1 MSGKPEDAAKRD
13 IAALAAELAEQ
24 IASLAAFSGSGLA
37 PTNAP
42 AARSGPSP
50 GVPSYAGP
58 RTMLENAG
66 RFVAPVLPAGAPLR
80 PLKAAL
86 LRVLRI
92 VTRDQT
98 TFNSALLESLRGAL
112 LETEAGLRDLA
123 VASREGAQRAEDFAR
138 EATARLDG
146 AVTDLSGL
154 SARLDGAVADL
165 SGLSARL
172 DGAVADLSGLSARL
186 ARESKARESA
196 GRDLLAS
203 QRRLDALEKDRDQR
217 FEALARR
224 QEREEVEKLA
234 LADRI
239 ESATE
244 GLRALRLEW
253 SSLRSSLRDLSGAL
267 PSASGEGADWAR
279 SAAVRA
285 DDPLRAGLY
294 VDFEER
300 FRGSE
305 KDIRARQAG
314 DAARFRGAPGP
325 VADLGCGRGEFLE
338 ALAAEGVAAIGCDAN
353 PVMAARAK
361 EKKLAVDQ
369 ADLFTWLAGRTD
381 GSLGGVTAFQVVEHL
396 PPASLFDLVE
406 LAIQKL
412 APSGRVLFETINPE
426 SVYAMRWF
434 WMDLTHVRPVPA
446 PSLEQLLRASGFRD
460 VAVDFRSP
468 VPESEG
474 LPRGLAD
481 DPRFAPLERLLFA
494 PQDYAVTGVK

>member
-13 IAALAAELAEQ
+13 VAALAAELAEQ

-123 VASREGAQRAEDFAR
+123 AASREGAQRAEDFAR
-138 EATARLDG
+138 EAT
-146 AVTDLSGL
+146 
-154 SARLDGAVADL
+154 
-165 SGLSARL
+165 ARL

-217 FEALARR
+217 VEALAR
-224 QEREEVEKLA
+224 EREQEAAEAPGGREEARGCSRRAPDAPPRMVFPSKQ
-234 LADRI
+234 
-239 ESATE
+239 SAE
-244 GLRALRLEW
+244 P
-253 SSLRSSLRDLSGAL
+253 LRSDGR
-267 PSASGEGADWAR
+267 R
-279 SAAVRA
+279 SERVAGTGGSSAVRA

-294 VDFEER
+294 ADFEER

-305 KDIRARQAG
+305 EEIRARQAS

-369 ADLFTWLAGRTD
+369 ADLFTWLAGRAD

-406 LAIQKL
+406 LAIRKL

-481 DPRFAPLERLLFA
+481 DPRFAPLARLLFA

>member
-37 PTNAP
+37 PTNAL

-123 VASREGAQRAEDFAR
+123 AASREGAQRAEDFAK

-146 AVTDLSGL
+146 AVT
-154 SARLDGAVADL
+154 
-165 SGLSARL
+165 
-172 DGAVADLSGLSARL
+172 DLSGLSARL

-224 QEREEVEKLA
+224 QEREEAEKLA

-253 SSLRSSLRDLSGAL
+253 SSLRSSLRDLSGG
-267 PSASGEGADWAR
+267 PPRVSGDGVDGAR

-285 DDPLRAGLY
+285 
-294 VDFEER
+294 
-300 FRGSE
+300 
-305 KDIRARQAG
+305 
-314 DAARFRGAPGP
+314 
-325 VADLGCGRGEFLE
+325 
-338 ALAAEGVAAIGCDAN
+338 
-353 PVMAARAK
+353 
-361 EKKLAVDQ
+361 
-369 ADLFTWLAGRTD
+369 
-381 GSLGGVTAFQVVEHL
+381 
-396 PPASLFDLVE
+396 
-406 LAIQKL
+406 
-412 APSGRVLFETINPE
+412 
-426 SVYAMRWF
+426 
-434 WMDLTHVRPVPA
+434 
-446 PSLEQLLRASGFRD
+446 
-460 VAVDFRSP
+460 
-468 VPESEG
+468 
-474 LPRGLAD
+474 
-481 DPRFAPLERLLFA
+481 
-494 PQDYAVTGVK
+494 

>member
-13 IAALAAELAEQ
+13 VAALAAELAEQ
-24 IASLAAFSGSGLA
+24 LASLAAFSGSGLA

-42 AARSGPSP
+42 AVHSGRSP

-80 PLKAAL
+80 PLKAVL

-112 LETEAGLRDLA
+112 LESE
-123 VASREGAQRAEDFAR
+123 
-138 EATARLDG
+138 
-146 AVTDLSGL
+146 
-154 SARLDGAVADL
+154 
-165 SGLSARL
+165 
-172 DGAVADLSGLSARL
+172 
-186 ARESKARESA
+186 ARESA
-196 GRDLLAS
+196 GQDLLAS
-203 QRRLDALEKDRDQR
+203 QRRLDAIEKDRDER
-217 FEALARR
+217 VEALARR
-224 QEREEVEKLA
+224 QEREEAGKRLLAEK
-234 LADRI
+234 I

-267 PSASGEGADWAR
+267 PRPSGDAADGIR

-285 DDPLRAGLY
+285 DDPMRAGLY
-294 VDFEER
+294 VDFEEH
-300 FRGSE
+300 FRGTE
-305 KDIRARQAG
+305 EDIRGRQAS

-361 EKKLAVDQ
+361 EKRLAVDR
-369 ADLFTWLAGRTD
+369 AD
-381 GSLGGVTAFQVVEHL
+381 
-396 PPASLFDLVE
+396 
-406 LAIQKL
+406 
-412 APSGRVLFETINPE
+412 
-426 SVYAMRWF
+426 
-434 WMDLTHVRPVPA
+434 
-446 PSLEQLLRASGFRD
+446 
-460 VAVDFRSP
+460 
-468 VPESEG
+468 
-474 LPRGLAD
+474 
-481 DPRFAPLERLLFA
+481 
-494 PQDYAVTGVK
+494 

>member
-13 IAALAAELAEQ
+13 VAALAAELAEQ
-24 IASLAAFSGSGLA
+24 IASLTAFSSSGLA
-37 PTNAP
+37 PTTAP

-50 GVPSYAGP
+50 EVPSYAGP

-66 RFVAPVLPAGAPLR
+66 RFVAPVLPAGASLR

-123 VASREGAQRAEDFAR
+123 
-138 EATARLDG
+138 
-146 AVTDLSGL
+146 
-154 SARLDGAVADL
+154 AD
-165 SGLSARL
+165 
-172 DGAVADLSGLSARL
+172 
-186 ARESKARESA
+186 A

-203 QRRLDALEKDRDQR
+203 QHRLDALEKDRDQR
-217 FEALARR
+217 SEALARR
-224 QEREEVEKLA
+224 LEREEVEKLA
-234 LADRI
+234 LAERI
-239 ESATE
+239 ESAAE

-253 SSLRSSLRDLSGAL
+253 SSLRSSLRDLSGA
-267 PSASGEGADWAR
+267 PPRASADVADGAR

-294 VDFEER
+294 VDFEEH

-305 KDIRARQAG
+305 KDIRARQAS
-314 DAARFRGAPGP
+314 DATRFRGAPGP

-369 ADLFTWLAGRTD
+369 ADLFTWLAGRAD

-396 PPASLFDLVE
+396 SPASLFDLVE
-406 LAIQKL
+406 LAIRKL

-446 PSLEQLLRASGFRD
+446 PSLAQLLTASGFRD

-468 VPESEG
+468 VPESDG

-481 DPRFAPLERLLFA
+481 DPRFAPLARLLFA

>member
-13 IAALAAELAEQ
+13 VAALAAELAEQ

-37 PTNAP
+37 PTNAL
-42 AARSGPSP
+42 ASRSGPSP
-50 GVPSYAGP
+50 GVPSYSGP

-86 LRVLRI
+86 LSVFRI

-112 LETEAGLRDLA
+112 LEPEA
-123 VASREGAQRAEDFAR
+123 
-138 EATARLDG
+138 
-146 AVTDLSGL
+146 
-154 SARLDGAVADL
+154 
-165 SGLSARL
+165 
-172 DGAVADLSGLSARL
+172 
-186 ARESKARESA
+186 A

-224 QEREEVEKLA
+224 QEREEAEKQA

-253 SSLRSSLRDLSGAL
+253 SSLRSSLRDLSGA
-267 PSASGEGADWAR
+267 PPRDSRERVEGAR

-294 VDFEER
+294 VDFEEH

-305 KDIRARQAG
+305 EDIRGRQAS

-338 ALAAEGVAAIGCDAN
+338 ALAAEGVEAIGCDAN

-369 ADLFTWLAGRTD
+369 ADLFTWLAGRAD

-406 LAIQKL
+406 LAIRKL

-446 PSLEQLLRASGFRD
+446 PSLAQLLTASGFRD
-460 VAVDFRSP
+460 VAVDLRSP

-481 DPRFAPLERLLFA
+481 DPRFAPLARLLYA

>member
-42 AARSGPSP
+42 AARSGPSL

-123 VASREGAQRAEDFAR
+123 AASREGAQRAEDFAK

-146 AVTDLSGL
+146 AVREGAQHAEDFAKEAT
-154 SARLDGAVADL
+154 ARLDAAVADL

-224 QEREEVEKLA
+224 QEREEAEKLA

-253 SSLRSSLRDLSGAL
+253 SSLRSSLRDLSGA
-267 PSASGEGADWAR
+267 PPRVSGDGVDGAR

-305 KDIRARQAG
+305 KEIRARQAN

-361 EKKLAVDQ
+361 
-369 ADLFTWLAGRTD
+369 
-381 GSLGGVTAFQVVEHL
+381 
-396 PPASLFDLVE
+396 
-406 LAIQKL
+406 
-412 APSGRVLFETINPE
+412 
-426 SVYAMRWF
+426 
-434 WMDLTHVRPVPA
+434 
-446 PSLEQLLRASGFRD
+446 
-460 VAVDFRSP
+460 
-468 VPESEG
+468 
-474 LPRGLAD
+474 
-481 DPRFAPLERLLFA
+481 
-494 PQDYAVTGVK
+494 